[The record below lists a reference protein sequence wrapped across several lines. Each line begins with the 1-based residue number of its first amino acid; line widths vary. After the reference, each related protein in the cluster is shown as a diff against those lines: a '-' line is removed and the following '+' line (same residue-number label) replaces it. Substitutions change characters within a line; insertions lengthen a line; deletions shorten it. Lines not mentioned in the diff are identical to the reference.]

1 MATQPVITKAVGKGQ
16 TRQGIIAG
24 LRRKVGPAGPA
35 TPGPAGT
42 VAKDRAP
49 SQAELAKLYAKDPY
63 AFHDFSTNVGLD
75 PNTGKNLVRK
85 GKITFH
91 AGIDPADATG
101 MSQLLLKNNPELAN
115 DRYTVEYDTGWDQYN
130 AAVAG
135 QRTHVSAS
143 ARNARAAGKAAAQST
158 FLVAPQAVL
167 GQTDTK
173 EKLGAPKKLGSKP
186 ILG

>member
-1 MATQPVITKAVGKGQ
+1 MATQPVVTRTLRNSAKG
-16 TRQGIIAG
+16 GILGG
-24 LRRKVGPAGPA
+24 LRRQLGPVGPA

-49 SQAELAKLYAKDPY
+49 SQAELEALYQKDRY
-63 AFHDFSTNVGLD
+63 AYHDFNTNIGLD
-75 PNTGKNLVRK
+75 PNTGKPLTRK
-85 GKITFH
+85 GKVTFH
-91 AGIDPADATG
+91 AGIDPTETNALGRAALRD
-101 MSQLLLKNNPELAN
+101 NPALAN

-135 QRTHVSAS
+135 QRNHVSAS

-186 ILG
+186 KLG